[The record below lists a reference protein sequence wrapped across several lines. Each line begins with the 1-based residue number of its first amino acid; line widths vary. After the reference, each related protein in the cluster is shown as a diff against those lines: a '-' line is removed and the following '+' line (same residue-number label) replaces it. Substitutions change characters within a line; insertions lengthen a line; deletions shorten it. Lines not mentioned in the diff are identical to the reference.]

1 MLNYYLVEENE
12 ILKQDLY
19 IKIKIKIMLLKKL
32 QLKTIDYRFGLT
44 MCFLLFFNSVIS
56 AQEIIKD
63 VVAEKPV
70 EAVHSGQRQKV
81 DGIIATVGDYIV
93 LDSDIDK
100 GFLEITA
107 QGGSVKDITRC
118 QMLGKLL
125 EDKLYAH
132 QAIQDSIIVSDAE
145 VRSMMDDRLNY
156 MLQQVG
162 DINKVVAYYKK
173 NSVEEFKTYFSD
185 ILKEQK
191 LASEMRDKIVKDVE
205 ITPEE
210 VRNFFKKIPKEE
222 LPTFGAEM
230 EVAQIVIEPKV
241 SKEDKQKVID
251 RLNAIRKDVL
261 EGSSF
266 ATKAVLYSLDPGSAP
281 NGGFYKMTRKTPFVK
296 EFKDVA
302 FSLQEGEISEPF
314 ETTFG
319 YHIIMVD
326 KIKGQEVEL
335 RHILISPTV
344 SEDALKEAKERIIN
358 IRNKIVSKEISF
370 ADAARTESDEK
381 ETRANGGTLVNPN
394 TQDTRFELT
403 KMDPTLYSQVS
414 NLKDDEV
421 SQPLLNTDDK
431 GKKTYKLIT
440 VTNRIDEHVADY
452 AKDYTKIK
460 ELALKEKQINAIAK
474 WFDTKIKDTYI
485 KIIGEYRDCS
495 FANNWLKK

>member
-1 MLNYYLVEENE
+1 
-12 ILKQDLY
+12 
-19 IKIKIKIMLLKKL
+19 MLLKKI
-32 QLKTIDYRFGLT
+32 QLKTIDYKFVLT
-44 MCFLLFFNSVIS
+44 ICFLLFFNSFIS

-63 VVAEKPV
+63 AVAEKPA
-70 EAVHSGQRQKV
+70 ETTSINKQKI
-81 DGIIATVGDYIV
+81 DGIIATVGDYII

-100 GFLEITA
+100 GYLEISS
-107 QGGSVKDITRC
+107 QGGSIKDITRC
-118 QMLGKLL
+118 MMLGKLL

-145 VRSMMDDRLNY
+145 VKNMMDERLNY

-173 NSVEEFKTYFSD
+173 NSVEEFKTYFAD

-191 LASEMRDKIVKDVE
+191 LSSEMRDKIVKDVE

-230 EVAQIVIEPKV
+230 EVAQIVVEPKV

-251 RLNAIRKDVL
+251 RLNGIKKDVM

-266 ATKAVLYSLDPGSAP
+266 ATKAVLYSQDPGSSP
-281 NGGFYKMTRKTPFVK
+281 NGGYYKMTRKTPFVK

-302 FSLQEGEISEPF
+302 FSLAEGEISEPF
-314 ETTFG
+314 ETTYG

-344 SEDALKEAKERIIN
+344 SEDALKEAKERITN

-381 ETRANGGTLVNPN
+381 QTRANGGTLVNPN

-440 VTNRIDEHVADY
+440 VTNRINEHTADY

-485 KIIGEYRDCS
+485 KIIGEYRDCT
-495 FANNWLKK
+495 FTNNWLKK

>member
-1 MLNYYLVEENE
+1 
-12 ILKQDLY
+12 
-19 IKIKIKIMLLKKL
+19 MLLKKL
-32 QLKTIDYRFGLT
+32 QLKTIDYKLVLT
-44 MCFLLFFNSVIS
+44 MCFLFFFNSIIS

-63 VVAEKPV
+63 TVIQKPV
-70 EAVHSGQRQKV
+70 QLQSGQKQKI
-81 DGIIATVGDYIV
+81 DGIIANVGDYIV

-100 GFLEITA
+100 GYLEITA

-132 QAIQDSIIVSDAE
+132 QAIQDSIVVSDAE
-145 VRSMMDDRLNY
+145 IRGMMDDRLNY
-156 MLQQVG
+156 MVQQVG

-191 LASEMRDKIVKDVE
+191 LASEMTKKIVDAVE

-230 EVAQIVIEPKV
+230 EVAQIVVEPKV
-241 SKEDKQKVID
+241 SAEDEQKVKD

-266 ATKAVLYSLDPGSAP
+266 ATKAVLYSQDPGSSP

-302 FSLQEGEISEPF
+302 FSLGEGEISEPF
-314 ETTFG
+314 KTTFG

-335 RHILISPTV
+335 RHILIAPTV
-344 SEDALKEAKERIIN
+344 SETALKDAKERIAN
-358 IRNKIVSKEISF
+358 IRAKIENKEISF
-370 ADAARTESDEK
+370 AEAARTESDEK
-381 ETRANGGTLVNPN
+381 ETRANGGTLINPN

-414 NLKDDEV
+414 NLKDNEI
-421 SQPLLNTDDK
+421 SQPILNTDDK

-440 VTNRIDEHVADY
+440 ITNRIDAHTADY

-460 ELALKEKQINAIAK
+460 ELALKEKQITTISK

-485 KIIGEYRDCS
+485 KIIGEYRDCN
-495 FANNWLKK
+495 FVYNWLKK

>member
-1 MLNYYLVEENE
+1 MS
-12 ILKQDLY
+12 
-19 IKIKIKIMLLKKL
+19 LKKL
-32 QLKTIDYRFGLT
+32 QLKTIDYKVVLT
-44 MCFLLFFNSVIS
+44 MCFLFFFNSVIS

-63 VVAEKPV
+63 VVAEKPA
-70 EAVHSGQRQKV
+70 ETVHGKQKI

-100 GFLEITA
+100 GYLEIA
-107 QGGSVKDITRC
+107 SQGGNIKDITRC

-145 VRSMMDDRLNY
+145 VRGMMEERLNY
-156 MLQQVG
+156 MIQQVG
-162 DINKVVAYYKK
+162 DINKVVEYYKK
-173 NSVEEFKTYFSD
+173 SSVEEFKTYFAD

-210 VRNFFKKIPKEE
+210 VRNFFKKIPKDE

-230 EVAQIVIEPKV
+230 EVAQIVAEPKV
-241 SKEDKQKVID
+241 SNEDKQKVKD
-251 RLNAIRKDVL
+251 RLNAIRQDVL

-266 ATKAVLYSLDPGSAP
+266 ATKAVLYSQDPGSAP
-281 NGGFYKMTRKTPFVK
+281 NGGYYKMTRKTPFVK

-302 FSLQEGEISEPF
+302 FSLQEGEISQPF

-319 YHIIMVD
+319 FHIIMVD

-335 RHILISPTV
+335 RHILIAPVV
-344 SEDALKEAKERIIN
+344 SESALKEAKERAAN
-358 IRNKIVSKEISF
+358 IRSKIVSKEITF
-370 ADAARTESDEK
+370 AEAARTESDEK
-381 ETRANGGTLVNPN
+381 ETRANGGTLINPN

-403 KMDPTLYSQVS
+403 KMDPTLYGQVS

-440 VTNRIDEHVADY
+440 VTNRIDEHTADY